1 MFALALKCGFNYVFI
16 ARKRLS
22 KQWNKKDDERLFF
35 VSPPRQNLKWMSI
48 KREKVVRGKNECIH
62 LLDTFQLIDGNI

>member
-22 KQWNKKDDERLFF
+22 KQWNKKDNERLFF

-48 KREKVVRGKNECIH
+48 KREKVVSGEKWEFSFSSYF
-62 LLDTFQLIDGNI
+62 LTYW

>member
-22 KQWNKKDDERLFF
+22 KQWNKKDNERLFF

-48 KREKVVRGKNECIH
+48 KREKVVSGEK
-62 LLDTFQLIDGNI
+62 